1 MKKFLIVVL
10 VMLTLT
16 IVGCGKK
23 NEKIYINFNDGLT
36 PGSNYKIEIDNKKN
50 MKITV
55 LNGSS
60 LEESE
65 INEKVVEVKLT
76 DEQYENVKK
85 VLVYYS
91 KKVNMKE
98 KDGYSYYLDFEKNK
112 LESPLDVQF
121 GSFVL
126 SLELIASGDAS
137 AEKSGNDTLSSIVK
151 NLK

>member
-16 IVGCGKK
+16 VVGCGKK

-85 VLVYYS
+85 VLDFYS

>member
-1 MKKFLIVVL
+1 MKNFLMVVL

-16 IVGCGKK
+16 VVGCGKK

-85 VLVYYS
+85 VLDYYS

>member
-1 MKKFLIVVL
+1 MKKFLMVVL

-16 IVGCGKK
+16 VVGCGKK

-85 VLVYYS
+85 VLDYYS

>member
-1 MKKFLIVVL
+1 MKKFLMVVL
-10 VMLTLT
+10 VMLSLT
-16 IVGCGKK
+16 VVGCGKK

-36 PGSNYKIEIDNKKN
+36 PGSNYKIEIDNKKD

-65 INEKVVEVKLT
+65 INEKVVEVKLS

-85 VLVYYS
+85 VLDYYS